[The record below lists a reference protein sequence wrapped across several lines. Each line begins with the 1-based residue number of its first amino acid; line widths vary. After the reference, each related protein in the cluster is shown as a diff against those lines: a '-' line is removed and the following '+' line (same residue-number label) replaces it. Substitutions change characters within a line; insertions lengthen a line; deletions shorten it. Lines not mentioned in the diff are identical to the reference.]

1 MFNAWWSGKTCTKSK
16 HNSAKRRYRQK
27 LRVWF
32 SGRGLGCHVQALDSM
47 ITIIQNEK
55 HKELHR
61 WISKSW
67 SGHQSGFYRDTDPIA
82 HGFGAERGLEG
93 WGGVRDWIYFEELVH
108 VLIEAGKVKTCHA
121 GWRSEGEL
129 LAQLE
134 PKDAYWQNPLFLREY
149 QSSFLFLCVSVHMC
163 VWVSSP
169 VLTLVEASD
178 QCGVSSSVTPSYCFE
193 TGSLSLTLGPS
204 VPARVACQ
212 WFPCIP
218 WSLPHTGVVDM
229 QSLC

>member
-1 MFNAWWSGKTCTKSK
+1 
-16 HNSAKRRYRQK
+16 
-27 LRVWF
+27 
-32 SGRGLGCHVQALDSM
+32 M

-67 SGHQSGFYRDTDPIA
+67 SGHQSGFYRDIDPTA

-108 VLIEAGKVKTCHA
+108 VLIEAGKVKTCHV

-169 VLTLVEASD
+169 VLTCAHPSRGQWSMWGFFLSHSILLFWD
-178 QCGVSSSVTPSYCFE
+178 RLSVTDPR
-193 TGSLSLTLGPS
+193 
-204 VPARVACQ
+204 A
-212 WFPCIP
+212 
-218 WSLPHTGVVDM
+218 
-229 QSLC
+229 LCSC